1 MNASTKNVT
10 KTIIDIGK
18 DFSRYPAGRYE
29 TDGPFNGE
37 LFRTKFLVPTL
48 VNQQQITIDLDNTAG
63 YGSSFL
69 EEAFG
74 GLVRIGYSS
83 ARIKAA
89 ITLHSEDL
97 SLLDEIEEYIL
108 SRGASCIPADS

>member
-1 MNASTKNVT
+1 MNATTENIT
-10 KTIIDIGK
+10 TTIIDIGK

-37 LFRTKFLVPTL
+37 LFRAKFLVPVL
-48 VNQQQITIDLDNTAG
+48 NNNKRITIELDGTAG

-74 GLVRIGYSS
+74 GLVRLGYSS
-83 ARIKAA
+83 RQIKTA
-89 ITLHSEDL
+89 ITLHSEDP
-97 SLLDEIEEYIL
+97 SLLEEIEEYIL
-108 SRGASCIPADS
+108 DAEQG